1 MIWVTSNES
10 KDNIFQWDLYENDYM
25 AQSRGFAMKRKEEM
39 PHVEISYGL
48 EQISRQWHL
57 KLTCQLEIL
66 G

>member
-1 MIWVTSNES
+1 
-10 KDNIFQWDLYENDYM
+10 M
-25 AQSRGFAMKRKEEM
+25 AQSSGFIMERKEGM

-57 KLTCQLEIL
+57 KLKCQLEIL

>member
-1 MIWVTSNES
+1 
-10 KDNIFQWDLYENDYM
+10 M
-25 AQSRGFAMKRKEEM
+25 AQSSGFIMERIEGM

-57 KLTCQLEIL
+57 KLKCQLEIL